1 MEIIKIFLGLFL
13 FFYLDWVEI
22 FYLITGTIVYF
33 YFKYNPF
40 LQNSSYE
47 YNFIYSMIYSIDFI
61 FNVLNYLWT
70 LIIENNYI
78 NYLPLKLEELN
89 NKYLQYKM
97 KVGFYLLSKLTNVFF
112 SFYRKETSKN
122 KVKESK
128 NEIQDSKN
136 RVHDSKNEIHDSKNE
151 IHDFKKN
158 ITKIKLDTNE
168 EMASFLDK
176 IEYNLKNKAN

>member
-47 YNFIYSMIYSIDFI
+47 YNFIYSMIYSIDFV
-61 FNVLNYLWT
+61 FNVLNYLWK
-70 LIIENNYI
+70 LIKKNTYI

-97 KVGFYLLSKLTNVFF
+97 KFGFYLLGKLTNLFF

-122 KVKESK
+122 KVEE
-128 NEIQDSKN
+128 N
-136 RVHDSKNEIHDSKNE
+136 
-151 IHDFKKN
+151 KKT
-158 ITKIKLDTNE
+158 ISKIKLDTNDE
-168 EMASFLDK
+168 IASFLEK

>member
-1 MEIIKIFLGLFL
+1 MEIIKIFLGFFL
-13 FFYLDWVEI
+13 FFYLEWVEI

-40 LQNSSYE
+40 LQYTSYE

-61 FNVLNYLWT
+61 FNFLHHLWA
-70 LIIENNYI
+70 LILKNNYI

-97 KVGFYLLSKLTNVFF
+97 KIVFYLLGKLTNLFF
-112 SFYRKETSKN
+112 SFYTKGKSKN
-122 KVKESK
+122 NLQNSK
-128 NEIQDSKN
+128 NEVQN
-136 RVHDSKNEIHDSKNE
+136 SKNEVQNSKNE
-151 IHDFKKN
+151 VQNSKKN

-168 EMASFLDK
+168 EMTSFLNK
-176 IEYNLKNKAN
+176 IEYNLKNRVN